1 MKPSTQTPAPS
12 APKKHLKRGCLWG
25 LLPLLLIVLWLGF
38 AGGGTAP
45 KSSEEKIYQVG
56 DFYDDGQR
64 KGIVV
69 EVFADGK
76 SGKMMSLTQ
85 AHLQWAVEAETATGA
100 TDPINGQNNQRL
112 VEQMADWR
120 TAYPAFAWCADLGEG
135 WYLPAVE
142 EVNRLK
148 MDRATRVKL
157 NEVLKAKGGEIIY
170 ADFYW
175 SSTESTASEAWYLM
189 RQNGFTEKRPKT
201 NYQFVRAFAVF

>member
-12 APKKHLKRGCLWG
+12 APKKRLKRGCLWG

-45 KSSEEKIYQVG
+45 KSPEEKSYQVG
-56 DFYDDGQR
+56 DFYDDGQ
-64 KGIVV
+64 KQGVVV

-76 SGKMMSLTQ
+76 SGKIMSLCQ
-85 AHLQWAVEAETATGA
+85 ATLLQWSVETETATGA
-100 TDPINGQNNQRL
+100 TDPTNGQNNQRCI
-112 VEQMADWR
+112 EQMADWR

-142 EVNRLK
+142 EVKRLK
-148 MDRATRVKL
+148 MDRATWVKV
-157 NEVLKAKGGEIIY
+157 NEVLKAKGEEMI

-189 RQNGFTEKRPKT
+189 RQNGFIEERPKK
-201 NYQFVRAFAVF
+201 NYLYVRAFAVF

>member
-1 MKPSTQTPAPS
+1 M
-12 APKKHLKRGCLWG
+12 
-25 LLPLLLIVLWLGF
+25 
-38 AGGGTAP
+38 P
-45 KSSEEKIYQVG
+45 KSPEEKIYQVG
-56 DFYDDGQR
+56 DFYDDGQ
-64 KGIVV
+64 KQGVVV

-85 AHLQWAVEAETATGA
+85 ATYLQWSVEAETATGA
-100 TDPINGQNNQRL
+100 TDPTNGQNNQRRI
-112 VEQMADWR
+112 EQMADWR

-142 EVNRLK
+142 EVKRLK
-148 MDRATRVKL
+148 MDRATRVKV
-157 NEVLKAKGGEIIY
+157 NEVLKAKGAEMI

-189 RQNGFTEKRPKT
+189 RQNGLTRERSKT

>member
-1 MKPSTQTPAPS
+1 MKPSTQTPTPS
-12 APKKHLKRGCLWG
+12 APKKRLKRGCLWG

-45 KSSEEKIYQVG
+45 KSPEEKSYQVG
-56 DFYDDGQR
+56 DFYDDGQ
-64 KGIVV
+64 KQGIVV

-85 AHLQWAVEAETATGA
+85 ARFEWSVEAETATGA
-100 TDPINGQNNQRL
+100 TDPTNGQNNQRRI
-112 VEQMADWR
+112 EQMADWR

-142 EVNRLK
+142 EVKRLK
-148 MDRATRVKL
+148 VDHATWVKL
-157 NEVLKAKGGEIIY
+157 NEVLKAKGDVMI

-189 RQNGFTEKRPKT
+189 RQNGFTEERPKT
-201 NYQFVRAFAVF
+201 HYQFVRAFAVF